1 MGEPLFTDLV
11 PADKQAEL
19 EGKHGELQA
28 LRHRSKPLAVLLRE
42 PKRGEYK
49 MWRAA
54 SHDPKKVADA
64 QEVLFRQ
71 ICVFPETPAEVEQLM
86 DQWIGVAEA
95 SSEAIDRLTGLTG
108 VIQGKG

>member
-11 PADKQAEL
+11 PAAKQAEL
-19 EGKHGELQA
+19 EGKFGELQA
-28 LRHRSKPLAVLLRE
+28 LRHRTKPLAVLLRE

-71 ICVFPETPAEVEQLM
+71 ICVFPETPGELEQLL
-86 DQWIGVAEA
+86 DQWPAVAEA
-95 SSEAIDRLTGLTG
+95 SSEAISKLTGLSG
-108 VIQGKG
+108 VDQGKG